1 MTNFQLI
8 TQNATTLD
16 DFISA
21 VVDDAL
27 AAEGCSMELKL
38 PYELQEGAGGV
49 FLQWKEWL
57 EQENEDECICL
68 AQIVRSGAVM
78 GLQNIND
85 KAHLVFP
92 DNQEIGIHW
101 FLLCVLLI
109 SNRRTSMITRFWG
122 IKHKLIEE
130 NRAKKNGGM
139 WRPVK
144 NAPTQ
149 ADEGHL
155 QFPLKTFVE

>member
-1 MTNFQLI
+1 MNCKHCDSTNYYAKPSGRKIGLYCANCN
-8 TQNATTLD
+8 TW
-16 DFISA
+16 IS
-21 VVDDAL
+21 
-27 AAEGCSMELKL
+27 
-38 PYELQEGAGGV
+38 
-49 FLQWKEWL
+49 W
-57 EQENEDECICL
+57 
-68 AQIVRSGAVM
+68 
-78 GLQNIND
+78 
-85 KAHLVFP
+85 
-92 DNQEIGIHW
+92 
-101 FLLCVLLI
+101 I

-144 NAPTQ
+144 IAPTQ

>member
-27 AAEGCSMELKL
+27 EAKGCSMELKL

-57 EQENEDECICL
+57 EQENEDECIYL
-68 AQIVRSGAVM
+68 PG
-78 GLQNIND
+78 
-85 KAHLVFP
+85 
-92 DNQEIGIHW
+92 
-101 FLLCVLLI
+101 
-109 SNRRTSMITRFWG
+109 RT
-122 IKHKLIEE
+122 IE
-130 NRAKKNGGM
+130 R
-139 WRPVK
+139 WRK
-144 NAPTQ
+144 RGE
-149 ADEGHL
+149 DDG
-155 QFPLKTFVE
+155 